1 MSSKSQKKT
10 KGRGIKEE
18 VAKAEEKVRKGAVKV
33 EKEIKKETKRA
44 TERRPRQ
51 VLTRPPGKAPEA
63 VVVARHEAG
72 MVTRAG
78 RGFSFGELS
87 GVGLA
92 PRTAMMWGVR
102 VDHRRRSVLEG
113 NVSSL
118 KTWHS
123 HHGTVAKVETEA
135 KKLGEVLEKAGKE
148 VEKEA
153 AAVEKEAVKV
163 GKKVKREAKKAEEA
177 VKEKVE
183 KPKARPKKDK
193 A

>member
-1 MSSKSQKKT
+1 MSSKPQKKA
-10 KGRGIKEE
+10 KGVKEE
-18 VAKAEEKVRKGAVKV
+18 VAKAEEKVRRGAAKL
-33 EKEIKKETKRA
+33 EKEVKEGTKGSS
-44 TERRPRQ
+44 ERRPRQ

-72 MVTRAG
+72 TVTRMG
-78 RGFSFGELS
+78 RGFSLGELS

-92 PRTAMMWGVR
+92 PRTATVWGVR

-118 KTWHS
+118 KTWHA
-123 HHGTVAKVETEA
+123 HHGTAAKVGTEA
-135 KKLGEVLEKAGKE
+135 KKLGEVLEKAGRE

-153 AAVEKEAVKV
+153 ATLEKEAIIV
-163 GKKVKREAKKAEEA
+163 GKKVKKEAKKAEEA

-183 KPKARPKKDK
+183 KPKARPKKKDK